1 MGTELK
7 INKYLPIA
15 FIYFFMNGLWLP
27 TGLFYTSLL
36 CPLFV
41 LWLFYHK
48 QGNLIL
54 WFFAATIPYVI
65 LHLANGVK
73 TASYVK
79 SYGLFFSVFIFCCC
93 YYTFLKQNK
102 SITHIFKQ
110 LLLWNSIFL
119 VVAVLELYFTGGL
132 LLWDET
138 TITTGGNDV
147 LRLRMLASEA
157 SVYALILSPIAFYYY
172 LKMLLFK
179 VKNAFG
185 IFVLITLPLILSVS
199 FGVILGLLFTFI
211 ILLLSDV
218 KLFFIKRKFPRYLL
232 TTLILL
238 FCTVIVF
245 IYVYPDNVIFKR
257 FINIFEG
264 SDSSFKGRT
273 TDSFYLGFLIADM
286 KSMLFGAGFGQTKE
300 LGMDLFTKF
309 YQNEYTKD
317 TIAIPNVI
325 GETIAIFGL
334 SGLFIRFVVIF
345 YLFFKTKV
353 YTNYYRLGLFIF
365 IFIYQFT
372 GSYITN
378 VSEYIIWI
386 TAFTAGFHQF
396 DKSSVHQ
403 KDKASFAVQ

>member
-1 MGTELK
+1 
-7 INKYLPIA
+7 
-15 FIYFFMNGLWLP
+15 
-27 TGLFYTSLL
+27 
-36 CPLFV
+36 
-41 LWLFYHK
+41 
-48 QGNLIL
+48 
-54 WFFAATIPYVI
+54 
-65 LHLANGVK
+65 
-73 TASYVK
+73 
-79 SYGLFFSVFIFCCC
+79 
-93 YYTFLKQNK
+93 
-102 SITHIFKQ
+102 
-110 LLLWNSIFL
+110 
-119 VVAVLELYFTGGL
+119 
-132 LLWDET
+132 
-138 TITTGGNDV
+138 
-147 LRLRMLASEA
+147 
-157 SVYALILSPIAFYYY
+157 
-172 LKMLLFK
+172 MLLFK
-179 VKNAFG
+179 VKNALWVF
-185 IFVLITLPLILSVS
+185 ILITLPLCLSVS

-232 TTLILL
+232 TTLLLL
-238 FCTVIVF
+238 FCTIVVF
-245 IYVYPDNVIFKR
+245 IYIYPDNVIFKR
-257 FINIFEG
+257 FVNIFEG

-325 GETIAIFGL
+325 GETLAIFGL
-334 SGLFIRFVVIF
+334 SGLFIRFLIII

-353 YTNYYRLGLFIF
+353 YSNYYRLGLFIF

-403 KDKASFAVQ
+403 KDKVSFAVQ